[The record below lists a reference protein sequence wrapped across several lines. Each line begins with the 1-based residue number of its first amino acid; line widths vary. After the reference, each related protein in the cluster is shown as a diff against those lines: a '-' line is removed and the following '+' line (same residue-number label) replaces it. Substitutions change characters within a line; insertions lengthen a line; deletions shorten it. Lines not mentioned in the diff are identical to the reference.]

1 MKKAARPAILAT
13 VILLAVAVITEA
25 QQPAKIP
32 RIGALHLG
40 TTKVAAPFLEAFEH
54 GLKDL
59 GYVIGSNLL
68 VEYRY
73 ADGKAERYSQLVSE
87 LVTLK
92 PALIVVWGT
101 DVAEAAKRTTTT
113 VPIVFALADRPDVLG
128 LVSSLARPGSN
139 LTGLTTLNFE
149 LTNKRLELLKEI
161 IPGLTRVVV
170 LSMHHPLVSVT
181 VKEAEVPARSL
192 GVRLQTTEIKGPD
205 DLDGAF
211 NRLAEDQ
218 PGALLLL
225 PAREAVYGPR
235 AVSRALTQR
244 LPTIGSQTLITD
256 AGGLISYGPRT
267 ADMSFRAATYVDK
280 ILKGAKPADLPVEQ
294 PTKFEFVINLKT
306 AKQIGVT
313 IPPNVLARA
322 DKVIK

>member
-1 MKKAARPAILAT
+1 
-13 VILLAVAVITEA
+13 
-25 QQPAKIP
+25 
-32 RIGALHLG
+32 
-40 TTKVAAPFLEAFEH
+40 
-54 GLKDL
+54 
-59 GYVIGSNLL
+59 
-68 VEYRY
+68 
-73 ADGKAERYSQLVSE
+73 
-87 LVTLK
+87 
-92 PALIVVWGT
+92 VWGT

-218 PGALLLL
+218 PGALLSCRHVKLSTVL
-225 PAREAVYGPR
+225 GRFLAR
-235 AVSRALTQR
+235 SLTGCRQ
-244 LPTIGSQTLITD
+244 S
-256 AGGLISYGPRT
+256 
-267 ADMSFRAATYVDK
+267 
-280 ILKGAKPADLPVEQ
+280 GAKRWSPMQAD
-294 PTKFEFVINLKT
+294 
-306 AKQIGVT
+306 
-313 IPPNVLARA
+313 
-322 DKVIK
+322 